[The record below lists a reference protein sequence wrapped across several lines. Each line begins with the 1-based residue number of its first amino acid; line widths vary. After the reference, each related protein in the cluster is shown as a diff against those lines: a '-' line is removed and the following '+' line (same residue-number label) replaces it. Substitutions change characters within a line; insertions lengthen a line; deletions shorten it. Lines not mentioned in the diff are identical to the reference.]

1 MFKRILVA
9 NRGEIAV
16 RIIRAAREMGIET
29 VAVYSE
35 ADQQSLHAHL
45 ADYGVCIGPGSSKGS
60 YLNMVNIIS
69 AALLTGAE
77 AIHPGFGFLSENA
90 SFARMC
96 QECGLVFIGPTPEQ
110 IERMGDKA
118 LAKSTV
124 EAAGV
129 PVVPGSKGL
138 LCSLDEARKAAA
150 AIGYPILIKATAGGG
165 GRGMRIAHSAAELE
179 QAFQTAK
186 MEAKAAF
193 NEEGVYLEK
202 LIQNPR
208 HIEFQIMADHYGNI
222 VHLGE
227 RDCSLQRRNQKVLEE
242 APSYVLSDTLRRKMG
257 EAATHVA
264 KAVNYQNAGTI
275 EFLLDEDQR
284 FYFIEMNTR
293 IQVEHPITEMIT
305 GLDLVQEQIRVA
317 QGEALSWRQ
326 RNIKFSGHAIEC
338 RINAEDPA
346 QGFRPSAGRIES
358 YLFPGGP
365 GVRIDSAIY
374 PGYYIPP
381 YYDSMIAKLIVHGRS
396 RHEAIAK
403 MKMALEEFRIE
414 GVTTNVSFQK
424 EILNNRDFMDGNV
437 DTHFIEKHW
446 SR

>member
-45 ADYGVCIGPGSSKGS
+45 ADYGVCIGPGPSKGS

-96 QECGLVFIGPTPEQ
+96 RECGLVFIGPAPEQ

-124 EAAGV
+124 ESAGV

-138 LCSLDEARKAAA
+138 LCNLDEARKEAA
-150 AIGYPILIKATAGGG
+150 AIGYPVLIKATAGGG
-165 GRGMRIAHSAAELE
+165 GRGMRIAHSANELE

-242 APSYVLSDTLRRKMG
+242 APSYVVSDALRRKMG

-264 KAVNYQNAGTI
+264 KAVNYQNAGTV
-275 EFLLDEDQR
+275 EFLLDEDNR

-293 IQVEHPITEMIT
+293 IQVEHPVTEMVT
-305 GLDLVQEQIRVA
+305 GLDLVQTQIKIA

-326 RNIKFSGHAIEC
+326 KNIKFSGHAIEC

-381 YYDSMIAKLIVHGRS
+381 FYDSMLAKLIVHGRS
-396 RHEAIAK
+396 RREAIEK
-403 MKMALEEFRIE
+403 MKMALEEFWIE

-424 EILNNRDFMDGNV
+424 AILNNKDFVDGNV
-437 DTHFIEKHW
+437 NTHFIENHW

>member
-1 MFKRILVA
+1 MFKRVLVA

-45 ADYGVCIGPGSSKGS
+45 ADYGVCIGPGPSKAS

-96 QECGLVFIGPTPEQ
+96 GECGLVFIGPTPEM

-124 EAAGV
+124 EEAGV
-129 PVVPGSKGL
+129 LVVPGSKGL
-138 LCSLDEARKAAA
+138 VCSLDEARKEAA
-150 AIGYPILIKATAGGG
+150 AIGYPVLIKATAGGG

-208 HIEFQIMADHYGNI
+208 HIEFQIMADHFGNI

-264 KAVNYQNAGTI
+264 KAVNYRNAGTV

-305 GLDLVQEQIRVA
+305 GLDLVQAQIRIA
-317 QGEALSWRQ
+317 HGEALSWRQ
-326 RNIKFSGHAIEC
+326 KDIKFSGHAIEC

-365 GVRIDSAIY
+365 GVRIDSAMY

-381 YYDSMIAKLIVHGRS
+381 FYDSMIAKLIVHGRS
-396 RHEAIAK
+396 RREAIEK
-403 MKMALEEFRIE
+403 MKMALEEFWIE

-424 EILNNRDFMDGNV
+424 AILNNQDFVDGKVN
-437 DTHFIEKHW
+437 THFIETHW

>member
-1 MFKRILVA
+1 
-9 NRGEIAV
+9 
-16 RIIRAAREMGIET
+16 
-29 VAVYSE
+29 
-35 ADQQSLHAHL
+35 
-45 ADYGVCIGPGSSKGS
+45 
-60 YLNMVNIIS
+60 
-69 AALLTGAE
+69 
-77 AIHPGFGFLSENA
+77 
-90 SFARMC
+90 
-96 QECGLVFIGPTPEQ
+96 
-110 IERMGDKA
+110 
-118 LAKSTV
+118 
-124 EAAGV
+124 
-129 PVVPGSKGL
+129 
-138 LCSLDEARKAAA
+138 
-150 AIGYPILIKATAGGG
+150 
-165 GRGMRIAHSAAELE
+165 
-179 QAFQTAK
+179 
-186 MEAKAAF
+186 
-193 NEEGVYLEK
+193 
-202 LIQNPR
+202 
-208 HIEFQIMADHYGNI
+208 
-222 VHLGE
+222 
-227 RDCSLQRRNQKVLEE
+227 
-242 APSYVLSDTLRRKMG
+242 
-257 EAATHVA
+257 
-264 KAVNYQNAGTI
+264 
-275 EFLLDEDQR
+275 LDEDQR

>member
-35 ADQQSLHAHL
+35 ADQHSLHAHL
-45 ADYGVCIGPGSSKGS
+45 ADYGVCIGPGPSKGS

-77 AIHPGFGFLSENA
+77 AIHPGFGFLAENA

-96 QECGLVFIGPTPEQ
+96 GECGLTFIGPTPEQ

-118 LAKSTV
+118 LARSTA
-124 EAAGV
+124 EEAGV

-138 LCSLDEARKAAA
+138 LRSLEEARKEAA

-242 APSYVLSDTLRRKMG
+242 APSYVLSDALRRKMG
-257 EAATHVA
+257 EAATQVA
-264 KAVNYQNAGTI
+264 RAVNYQNAGTV
-275 EFLLDEDQR
+275 EFLLDEDQH

-293 IQVEHPITEMIT
+293 IQVEHPVTEMIT
-305 GLDLVQEQIRVA
+305 GLDLVQAQIRIA
-317 QGEALSWRQ
+317 NGETLPWRQ
-326 RNIKFSGHAIEC
+326 KDIKFIGHAIEC
-338 RINAEDPA
+338 RINAEDPT
-346 QGFRPSAGRIES
+346 QGFRPSAGKIES

-374 PGYYIPP
+374 PGYNIPP
-381 YYDSMIAKLIVHGRS
+381 YYDSMIAKLIVHGRN
-396 RHEAIAK
+396 RREAIEK
-403 MKMALEEFRIE
+403 MKMALAEFWIE
-414 GVTTNVSFQK
+414 GITTNVTFQK
-424 EILNNRDFMDGNV
+424 AILNNRDFADGNV
-437 DTHFIEKHW
+437 NTHFIENHW
-446 SR
+446 PR

>member
-45 ADYGVCIGPGSSKGS
+45 ADYGVCIGPGPSRGS

-96 QECGLVFIGPTPEQ
+96 GECGLVFIGPTPEM

-124 EAAGV
+124 EEAGV

-138 LCSLDEARKAAA
+138 VCSLDEARQEAA
-150 AIGYPILIKATAGGG
+150 AIGYPVLIKATAGGG

-208 HIEFQIMADHYGNI
+208 HIEFQIMADHYGNV

-242 APSYVLSDTLRRKMG
+242 APSYVLSDALRRKMG

-264 KAVNYQNAGTI
+264 RAVNYHNAGTV

-293 IQVEHPITEMIT
+293 IQVEHPVTEMIT
-305 GLDLVQEQIRVA
+305 GLDLVQAQISIA
-317 QGEALSWRQ
+317 YGEKLSWQ
-326 RNIKFSGHAIEC
+326 QKNIKFSGHAIEC
-338 RINAEDPA
+338 RINAEDPT

-396 RHEAIAK
+396 RREAIEK
-403 MKMALEEFRIE
+403 MKMALEEFWIE

-424 EILNNRDFMDGNV
+424 AILSNQDFVDGKVN
-437 DTHFIEKHW
+437 THFIENH
-446 SR
+446 